1 MNRILIVEDEFSIS
15 NFMKTVLEG
24 DGYAAEVATCAAQAR
39 AALAKEPFAAMLLD
53 LGLPDAD
60 GMELLQEL
68 RQRYGLPVIV
78 VSARTEESDKVA
90 ALDCGADDYI
100 TKPFGSPE
108 LLARIRAALR
118 RAGPA
123 AQEPRF
129 TVGELTID
137 YEKHLVTLAGQPV
150 HLTAGEYRLV
160 ELLSRHAGRVLT
172 YDRISEAMWGD
183 AAGGNSQLLR
193 VNMANI
199 RRKLEQ
205 NPAEPQY
212 ILTEIGV
219 GHRMPDALGLK
230 PQTEK
235 SAPPP
240 VGLPAAGRLVSA
252 AESQAFAGFLPA
264 AYNVQIAVAAAT
276 LIQNRLGDRFFL

>member
-1 MNRILIVEDEFSIS
+1 MSRILIVEDEFSIS
-15 NFMKTVLEG
+15 NFLKTVLEG
-24 DGYAAEVATCAAQAR
+24 DGYTVEVATCAAQAR
-39 AALAKEPFAAMLLD
+39 AALDRAEYRVLL
-53 LGLPDAD
+53 LERGRPDAD
-60 GMELLQEL
+60 GLELWREL
-68 RQRYGLPVIV
+68 RQRYALPVSV
-78 VSARTEESDKVA
+78 VSARTEESEKVA

-123 AQEPRF
+123 AGTTAF
-129 TVGELTID
+129 TTGALTID
-137 YEKHLVTLAGQPV
+137 YDKHLVTIEGKPV
-150 HLTAGEYRLV
+150 HLTANEYRLV
-160 ELLSRHAGRVLT
+160 ELLSRSAGKVLT

-219 GHRMPDALGLK
+219 GYRMK
-230 PQTEK
+230 E
-235 SAPPP
+235 
-240 VGLPAAGRLVSA
+240 
-252 AESQAFAGFLPA
+252 
-264 AYNVQIAVAAAT
+264 
-276 LIQNRLGDRFFL
+276 QN

>member
-1 MNRILIVEDEFSIS
+1 MSRILIVEDEFSIS

-24 DGYAAEVATCAAQAR
+24 DGYTVEVATCAAQAR
-39 AALAKEPFAAMLLD
+39 TALDRAEYHVLLLD

-60 GMELLQEL
+60 GLELLREL
-68 RQRYGLPVIV
+68 RQRYALPVIV
-78 VSARTEESDKVA
+78 VSARTEESEKVA

-123 AQEPRF
+123 AGTTAF
-129 TVGELTID
+129 TTGALTID
-137 YEKHLVTLAGQPV
+137 YDKHLVTIEGKPV
-150 HLTAGEYRLV
+150 HLTANEYRLV
-160 ELLSRHAGRVLT
+160 ELLSRSAGKVLT

-219 GHRMPDALGLK
+219 GYRMK
-230 PQTEK
+230 E
-235 SAPPP
+235 
-240 VGLPAAGRLVSA
+240 
-252 AESQAFAGFLPA
+252 
-264 AYNVQIAVAAAT
+264 
-276 LIQNRLGDRFFL
+276 QN

>member
-1 MNRILIVEDEFSIS
+1 MSRILIVEDEFSIS

-24 DGYAAEVATCAAQAR
+24 DGYTVEVATCAAQAR
-39 AALAKEPFAAMLLD
+39 AALDRAEYRVLLLD

-60 GMELLQEL
+60 GLELLREL
-68 RQRYGLPVIV
+68 RQRYALPVIV
-78 VSARTEESDKVA
+78 VSARTEESEKVA

-123 AQEPRF
+123 AGTTAF
-129 TVGELTID
+129 TTGALTID
-137 YEKHLVTLAGQPV
+137 YDKHLVTIEGKPV
-150 HLTAGEYRLV
+150 HLTANEYRLV
-160 ELLSRHAGRVLT
+160 ELLSRSAGKVLT

-219 GHRMPDALGLK
+219 GYRMK
-230 PQTEK
+230 E
-235 SAPPP
+235 
-240 VGLPAAGRLVSA
+240 
-252 AESQAFAGFLPA
+252 
-264 AYNVQIAVAAAT
+264 
-276 LIQNRLGDRFFL
+276 QN

>member
-1 MNRILIVEDEFSIS
+1 LTERLVSKLHVALLSYDEREIRVRK
-15 NFMKTVLEG
+15 NYLEEQNPAICCVCFHSG
-24 DGYAAEVATCAAQAR
+24 E
-39 AALAKEPFAAMLLD
+39 
-53 LGLPDAD
+53 
-60 GMELLQEL
+60 ELLREL

-78 VSARTEESDKVA
+78 VSARTEESEKVA
-90 ALDCGADDYI
+90 ALDSGADDYI

-123 AQEPRF
+123 ANLSAF
-129 TVGELTID
+129 TTGELTID
-137 YEKHLVTLAGQPV
+137 YDKHLVTLAGQPV
-150 HLTAGEYRLV
+150 HLTANEYRLV
-160 ELLSRHAGRVLT
+160 ELLSRSAGKVLT

-219 GHRMPDALGLK
+219 GYRMKEPG
-230 PQTEK
+230 
-235 SAPPP
+235 
-240 VGLPAAGRLVSA
+240 
-252 AESQAFAGFLPA
+252 
-264 AYNVQIAVAAAT
+264 
-276 LIQNRLGDRFFL
+276 

>member
-1 MNRILIVEDEFSIS
+1 MMNKILIVEDEFSIS

-24 DGYAAEVATCAAQAR
+24 DGYTVEVATCAAQAR
-39 AALAKEPFAAMLLD
+39 AALEKMKFSAMLLD

-60 GMELLQEL
+60 GLELLREL

-78 VSARTEESDKVA
+78 VSARTEESEKVA
-90 ALDCGADDYI
+90 ALDSGADDYI

-123 AQEPRF
+123 ANLSAF
-129 TVGELTID
+129 TTGELTID
-137 YEKHLVTLAGQPV
+137 YDKHLVTLAGRPV
-150 HLTAGEYRLV
+150 HLTANEYRLV
-160 ELLSRHAGRVLT
+160 ELLSRSAGKVLT

-219 GHRMPDALGLK
+219 GYRMKEP
-230 PQTEK
+230 
-235 SAPPP
+235 S
-240 VGLPAAGRLVSA
+240 
-252 AESQAFAGFLPA
+252 
-264 AYNVQIAVAAAT
+264 
-276 LIQNRLGDRFFL
+276 